1 MPQSNILWPLA
12 ESKCVWQGGGRGV
25 GQEVPRSTGLSGF
38 PHLFQ
43 ALSAVLSS
51 ESCLW
56 NQPVMDKGT
65 SKVSPNMPIPIISR
79 LADKYLKPTLAS
91 KNIVNF
97 LLGRQLGRHRN
108 DLDLSKWLWMLT
120 RAAPGWSWLLPKSH
134 ITYLLMPVHNLGKWK
149 KKVK

>member
-1 MPQSNILWPLA
+1 MW
-12 ESKCVWQGGGRGV
+12 WGGGRGV
-25 GQEVPRSTGLSGF
+25 GQEVPQSTGLSGF

-56 NQPVMDKGT
+56 NQPVMDKRT
-65 SKVSPNMPIPIISR
+65 SKVSPNTPIPIIRR

-91 KNIVNF
+91 KNIMSFV
-97 LLGRQLGRHRN
+97 LGRQLGRHRN
-108 DLDLSKWLWMLT
+108 YLDLSKWLWMPT
-120 RAAPGWSWLLPKSH
+120 QAAPGWSWPLPKSH
-134 ITYLLMPVHNLGKWK
+134 ITYLLMPVHNLGKCK

>member
-1 MPQSNILWPLA
+1 MTTCWKQV
-12 ESKCVWQGGGRGV
+12 CVARRWQGCGA
-25 GQEVPRSTGLSGF
+25 RSPSVHWIKWVS
-38 PHLFQ
+38 HLFQ

-65 SKVSPNMPIPIISR
+65 SKVSPNTPIPIIRR

-91 KNIVNF
+91 KNIKSF

-120 RAAPGWSWLLPKSH
+120 RAAPGWSWPLPKSH
-134 ITYLLMPVHNLGKWK
+134 ITYLLMPVHNLGKCK